1 MIVRWQDKWHFFIV
15 SPFNCVLFTV
25 TGMNLWACNYLWI
38 AWLAEKSCNGLKLQH
53 DLTMIKQSKMKYLIV
68 EFYIPLCNV
77 TKLYM
82 V

>member
-38 AWLAEKSCNGLKLQH
+38 AWLAEKVVMALSYNMTLQWSNNQKWN
-53 DLTMIKQSKMKYLIV
+53 I
-68 EFYIPLCNV
+68 
-77 TKLYM
+77 
-82 V
+82 